1 MYCQHN
7 IDIPDRQ
14 VIFIAVAD
22 GYTSFLS
29 VPVSIS
35 LPDPFVV
42 RRGWREVRGDRED
55 RNSFTTVCKL
65 TNLIVRTDRHL

>member
-1 MYCQHN
+1 MYCQHI

-14 VIFIAVAD
+14 VIIIAVTD

-42 RRGWREVRGDRED
+42 CWG
-55 RNSFTTVCKL
+55 
-65 TNLIVRTDRHL
+65 